1 MWASCPV
8 FPLQGQSGLK
18 NKELSAILSRVVSAR
33 ESAAREVPQYWRHRE
48 EVVRDLEQRLQEQ
61 RRGSEPAANGS
72 LRAKARGAAQG
83 TATGERVARR
93 LTTGLSFPRPRNPGF
108 CESP

>member
-1 MWASCPV
+1 M

-18 NKELSAILSRVVSAR
+18 SKELSGILSQVVSAR

-48 EVVRDLEQRLQEQ
+48 EVVRDLEQRLQDR

-72 LRAKARGAAQG
+72 LRAKARAAAQG
-83 TATGERVARR
+83 TGTDDGVVRD
-93 LTTGLSFPRPRNPGF
+93 P
-108 CESP
+108 C